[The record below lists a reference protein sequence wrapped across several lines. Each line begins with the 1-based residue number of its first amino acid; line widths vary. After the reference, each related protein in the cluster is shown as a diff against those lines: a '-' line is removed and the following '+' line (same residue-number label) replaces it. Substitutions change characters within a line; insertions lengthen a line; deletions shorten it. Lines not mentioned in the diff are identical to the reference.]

1 MKQVDLVVIGQNYS
15 TSLGLIQAAGEAGYS
30 VGAIHYS
37 AHQVTHSPLEFKSR
51 YVIRHFIANRRNEQD
66 LLEILMRQFK
76 GGAKK
81 SVLLPSDD
89 NSAAFIDKNI
99 TVLKK
104 CFHVP
109 AIKNVSD
116 ETTQNMDKSFQL
128 NKAIEAG
135 LPTAQSWSVFLDG
148 KSPIIVPEGV
158 SFPCITKPLRSIGSS
173 KSFIRRCNNINDLQ
187 KVLEEINRSK
197 PSPILLQELINIDT
211 EYTVPVLAMGE
222 EILVPAFLRKTRIG
236 SRTHK
241 GVTIAGTVIS
251 SSLFSNIVGG
261 IKRLIKE
268 LGLQGIFD
276 VELLKSG
283 DTIYFN
289 EINLRYGAAGYALTR
304 AGINMP
310 ALWIEYCLGRQPKV
324 DKLTFVDGLSF
335 VSDKAAI
342 EDYQA
347 GYLNWKDYRRITS
360 SADFRFLV
368 NNPDTPVRR
377 GFRLIEIK
385 AFLSR
390 LLMR

>member
-30 VGAIHYS
+30 VGVIHNS
-37 AHQVTHSPLEFKSR
+37 AHPMSHSPLEFKSK
-51 YVIRHFIANRRNEQD
+51 YVIKHFVANRQNEQD
-66 LLEILMRQFK
+66 LLKMLMLQFK
-76 GGAKK
+76 GVSKK

-89 NSAAFIDKNI
+89 NSAAFIDRNI
-99 TVLKK
+99 SDLKK
-104 CFHVP
+104 YFHVP
-109 AIKNVSD
+109 SIKNAGE
-116 ETTQNMDKSFQL
+116 ETAQSMDKSYQL
-128 NKAIEAG
+128 KKAIEAG

-148 KSPIIVPEGV
+148 KSPIAVPDGV

-173 KSFIRRCNNINDLQ
+173 KSFIRRCNNKDDLQ
-187 KVLEEINRSK
+187 RVLEEIDRSK
-197 PSPILLQELINIDT
+197 PCPILIEEFINIDT
-211 EYTVPVLAMGE
+211 EYTVPILAMGE
-222 EILVPAFLRKTRIG
+222 EILVPVFLHKTRIG
-236 SRTHK
+236 SKTHK
-241 GVTIAGTVIS
+241 GVTITGTVVS
-251 SSLFSNIVGG
+251 SSKFSNIVGG
-261 IKRLIKE
+261 IKHLIKD

-276 VELLKSG
+276 VELLGSG

-304 AGINMP
+304 AGINLP
-310 ALWIEYCLGRQPKV
+310 AIWIEYCLGRQRKD

-347 GYLNWKDYRRITS
+347 GYLNWKDYRRIVS
-360 SADFRFLV
+360 SADFRFLID
-368 NNPDTPVRR
+368 NPDTPVVR

-385 AFLSR
+385 ALLSR